1 MAGNSTM
8 CRGILRLSVL
18 CVLIAGL
25 WLGLGLFTEN
35 CACAQANTDSQR
47 IERQT
52 TEGEVIGVL
61 HRATDTISWK
71 GIPYA
76 KPPVGEL
83 RWKAPVPPEKR
94 TVPLKTTDFKDP
106 GPHFVDHDMNPA
118 TPRIIQGNEDC
129 LYLNIWRPR
138 NKAADL
144 PVYVWIHGGG
154 NSIQWP
160 LLSDTDL
167 SMFANR
173 TNMVVVS
180 LNYRLGPL
188 GFFSHPTLKSG
199 NKGDEKSDSGN
210 FALLDIIQAL
220 TWLQSNIKAFGGD
233 PRNVTIAG
241 ESAGGENV
249 ISLLASPLARGL
261 FHRAIIQSGVI
272 RPSPP
277 DKGAQHVELVAARL
291 LVKDGSA
298 PDEKAAL
305 LKVKKMS
312 QVELAK
318 YLRYKSAREILET
331 YPEGKSRGM
340 LLSPV
345 TFQDGF
351 VLPANLYGAFKSG
364 QYNKV
369 PVFTGTNKEETKLF
383 QTVDPRFM
391 PWITDGS
398 LFKDPTKAELYELVA
413 RYQSDGW
420 KVMSV
425 DNLARILRSNAD
437 QPPVYAYQ
445 FLWGAGGAKSSVEP
459 FPASLLIGSSHT
471 LEIDF
476 VFGTEA
482 VALGNLVF
490 TQKNRPGR
498 VALSNAI
505 MDYWS
510 QFARAG
516 NPNRPDS
523 GLPEW
528 APWSNIEGGPKCL
541 LLDADFHKVKIGMS
555 HKELTNALIEEALR
569 AEPRFPEIRPFWESS
584 IFKAPKQ

>member
-1 MAGNSTM
+1 MKRNTP
-8 CRGILRLSVL
+8 RLSVL
-18 CVLIAGL
+18 FSFLAVFIAGVF
-25 WLGLGLFTEN
+25 LFNCN
-35 CACAQANTDSQR
+35 CACAQADVDSQR

-94 TVPLKTTDFKDP
+94 TAPLAATDFKEP
-106 GPHFVDHDMNPA
+106 GPHFIDHDMNPA
-118 TPRIIQGNEDC
+118 TSRIIQGNEDC

-144 PVYVWIHGGG
+144 PVYIWIHGGG

-160 LLSDTDL
+160 LISDTDL

-188 GFFSHPTLKSG
+188 GFLSHPALKTG
-199 NKGDEKSDSGN
+199 KKGDEKNDSGN

-220 TWLQSNIKAFGGD
+220 TWLQSNIKSFGGD
-233 PRNVTIAG
+233 PGNVTISG

-249 ISLLASPLARGL
+249 ISLLASPLAAGL

-277 DKGAQHVELVAARL
+277 EKGAQHAESVAARL

-298 PDEKAAL
+298 PDEKAAV

-312 QVELAK
+312 RAELAA
-318 YLRYKSAREILET
+318 YLRSKSAREILET
-331 YPEGKSRGM
+331 YPEGMSRGM
-340 LLSPV
+340 LLLPV

-351 VLPANLYGAFKSG
+351 VLPVNLYGAFRSG

-369 PVFTGTNKEETKLF
+369 PVLTGTNKEETKLF
-383 QTVDPRFM
+383 QTMDPRFT

-398 LFKDPTKAELYELVA
+398 LFMDPAKTELYEIVA
-413 RYQSDGW
+413 HYQSDGW

-425 DNLARILRSNAD
+425 DNFARILRSNAD
-437 QPPVYAYQ
+437 QPSVYAYQ
-445 FLWGAGGAKSSVEP
+445 FLWGAGGVKNSVEP
-459 FPASLLIGSSHT
+459 FPVSLLIGASHT

-490 TQKNRPGR
+490 TRKNRPGR
-498 VALSNAI
+498 VALTNAI

-510 QFARAG
+510 SFACTG
-516 NPNRPDS
+516 DPNRPDS

-528 APWSNIEGGPKCL
+528 IPWSNIEGDPKCL
-541 LLDADFHKVKIGMS
+541 LLDADFTKVKIDMS
-555 HKELTNALIEEALR
+555 HEELTNARIEEALR
-569 AEPRFPEIRPFWESS
+569 AEPRFQEIRPFWESS
-584 IFKAPKQ
+584 IFKAPVR